1 MMADIEEI
9 AKAMGAKIIGRVP
22 NVQGGALGAAHLA
35 GIYQARMEEVR
46 KEQGPSTEKIPNLT
60 IEIPIGEATA
70 QALAEL
76 ADLVS
81 TPNKRISPMQ
91 VARGLLSQ
99 SASQWVEELRPLQS
113 SFEESQQKLANA
125 GEKLAAARREHL
137 KALVEC
143 AYHLRDQ
150 QPAG

>member
-46 KEQGPSTEKIPNLT
+46 KEQGPSTENLT

-76 ADLVS
+76 ADLAS